1 MNAHSGQGSLQMN
14 SQRIAQLRISPL
26 HIQQGLFLLLALLV
40 TLIAI
45 QQFQRWSQANE
56 ATQARQQFIHT
67 SSISYRGVS
76 APAVKDVSSSLRP
89 VDGLVSVDEVAPQQ
103 KWVF

>member
-1 MNAHSGQGSLQMN
+1 MN

-26 HIQQGLFLLLALLV
+26 HIQQALFLLLAVLV

-45 QQFQRWSQANE
+45 QQFQHW
-56 ATQARQQFIHT
+56 TQSNDAAVIKH
-67 SSISYRGVS
+67 SISHNASIR
-76 APAVKDVSSSLRP
+76 AVNAAAVDGGAHAVRP
-89 VDGLVSVDEVAPQQ
+89 VEGLASVSEVAPQQ

>member
-1 MNAHSGQGSLQMN
+1 MN

-26 HIQQGLFLLLALLV
+26 HIQQALFLLLAVLV

-45 QQFQRWSQANE
+45 QQFQQW
-56 ATQARQQFIHT
+56 TQASETNLVKHPVSHST
-67 SSISYRGVS
+67 PSIR
-76 APAVKDVSSSLRP
+76 AFNAAAVNGGAQAIRP

>member
-1 MNAHSGQGSLQMN
+1 MQMN

-26 HIQQGLFLLLALLV
+26 HIQQGLFLLLALLI

-45 QQFQRWSQANE
+45 QQFQRWNQANE
-56 ATQARQQFIHT
+56 ATQARQQFIHA
-67 SSISYRGVS
+67 SSMSFRGVS
-76 APAVKDVSSSLRP
+76 APAVKDLSSSLRP

>member
-1 MNAHSGQGSLQMN
+1 MN

-45 QQFQRWSQANE
+45 QQFQRWNQANE
-56 ATQARQQFIHT
+56 AAQPKQQFIQT

-76 APAVKDVSSSLRP
+76 APAVND
-89 VDGLVSVDEVAPQQ
+89 
-103 KWVF
+103 

>member
-1 MNAHSGQGSLQMN
+1 MN

-45 QQFQRWSQANE
+45 LIAIQQFQRWNQANE

-67 SSISYRGVS
+67 SSTSFRGVS
-76 APAVKDVSSSLRP
+76 APAVKDLSSSLRP
-89 VDGLVSVDEVAPQQ
+89 VDGLVSVDEAAPQQ

>member
-1 MNAHSGQGSLQMN
+1 MN
-14 SQRIAQLRISPL
+14 SQRIAQFRISPL
-26 HIQQGLFLLLALLV
+26 HLQQGLFLLLALLV

-45 QQFQRWSQANE
+45 QQFQRWNPSSEAAQASQPFN
-56 ATQARQQFIHT
+56 H
-67 SSISYRGVS
+67 SNSISYREVS
-76 APAVKDVSSSLRP
+76 ASANKDMSSSVRP

>member
-1 MNAHSGQGSLQMN
+1 MQMN
-14 SQRIAQLRISPL
+14 SQRIAQFRISPL
-26 HIQQGLFLLLALLV
+26 HLQQGLFLLLALLV

-45 QQFQRWSQANE
+45 QQFQRWNPSSE
-56 ATQARQQFIHT
+56 AAQTIQPFIH
-67 SSISYRGVS
+67 SNSNSNSNSNSISYREVS
-76 APAVKDVSSSLRP
+76 ASATKGMSSSVRP

>member
-1 MNAHSGQGSLQMN
+1 MNI
-14 SQRIAQLRISPL
+14 QRIAQLRISPL
-26 HIQQGLFLLLALLV
+26 HIQQGLFLMLALLV

-45 QQFQRWSQANE
+45 QQFQRWDQTRQ
-56 ATQARQQFIHT
+56 ATQARQQFIH
-67 SSISYRGVS
+67 SSNVSYRDVS
-76 APAVKDVSSSLRP
+76 APALKESSSLRP

>member
-1 MNAHSGQGSLQMN
+1 MQMN
-14 SQRIAQLRISPL
+14 IQRIAQLRISPL
-26 HIQQGLFLLLALLV
+26 HIQQGLFLMLALLV

-45 QQFQRWSQANE
+45 QQFQRWDQTRQ
-56 ATQARQQFIHT
+56 ATQARQQFLH
-67 SSISYRGVS
+67 SSSASYRDVS
-76 APAVKDVSSSLRP
+76 APVLKEASPSLRP

>member
-1 MNAHSGQGSLQMN
+1 MQMN
-14 SQRIAQLRISPL
+14 SQRIAQFRISPL
-26 HIQQGLFLLLALLV
+26 HLQQGLFLLLALLV

-45 QQFQRWSQANE
+45 QQFQRWNPSSE
-56 ATQARQQFIHT
+56 AAQTIQPFIH
-67 SSISYRGVS
+67 SNSISYREVS
-76 APAVKDVSSSLRP
+76 ASATKDMSSSVRP

>member
-1 MNAHSGQGSLQMN
+1 MN

-26 HIQQGLFLLLALLV
+26 HIQQALFLLLAVLV

-45 QQFQRWSQANE
+45 QQFQHW
-56 ATQARQQFIHT
+56 TQADDVALVKYPISHDT
-67 SSISYRGVS
+67 SHRAVNAAVVS
-76 APAVKDVSSSLRP
+76 GSAHAVRP
-89 VDGLVSVDEVAPQQ
+89 VEGLVSVSEMAPQQ

>member
-1 MNAHSGQGSLQMN
+1 MN

-26 HIQQGLFLLLALLV
+26 YIQQGLFLLLALLV

-45 QQFQRWSQANE
+45 QQFQRWTHASDAALVKEQIIHRSVSYSAVNAPMVHGSSQ
-56 ATQARQQFIHT
+56 
-67 SSISYRGVS
+67 SI
-76 APAVKDVSSSLRP
+76 RP
-89 VDGLVSVDEVAPQQ
+89 VEGLVAEGEAAPQQ

>member
-1 MNAHSGQGSLQMN
+1 MPTQAKGSLQMN

-45 QQFQRWSQANE
+45 QQFQRWNQANE

-67 SSISYRGVS
+67 SSTSFRGVS
-76 APAVKDVSSSLRP
+76 APAVKDLSSSLRP
-89 VDGLVSVDEVAPQQ
+89 VDGLVSVDEAAPQQ

>member
-1 MNAHSGQGSLQMN
+1 MI

-26 HIQQGLFLLLALLV
+26 HLQQALFLLLAVLV

-45 QQFQRWSQANE
+45 QQFQHWTQSSDADLVRHSVPHSTPSIHAFNAAAVNDGAQA
-56 ATQARQQFIHT
+56 
-67 SSISYRGVS
+67 V
-76 APAVKDVSSSLRP
+76 RP

>member
-1 MNAHSGQGSLQMN
+1 MN

-40 TLIAI
+40 TLLAI
-45 QQFQRWSQANE
+45 QQFQHWTQVKD
-56 ATQARQQFIHT
+56 ATLAKQQIIH
-67 SSISYRGVS
+67 SSVSYRAVS
-76 APAVKDVSSSLRP
+76 APVVQSGAPGIRA
-89 VDGLVSVDEVAPQQ
+89 VDGLVSVSEAAPQQ

>member
-1 MNAHSGQGSLQMN
+1 MN
-14 SQRIAQLRISPL
+14 SQRLAQFRISPL
-26 HIQQGLFLLLALLV
+26 HIQQGLFLLLALFV

-45 QQFQRWSQANE
+45 QQFQRWSPASE
-56 ATQARQQFIHT
+56 VTQIKQPFIHSDT
-67 SSISYRGVS
+67 ISYREVS
-76 APAVKDVSSSLRP
+76 ASATRDMSSSVRP

>member
-1 MNAHSGQGSLQMN
+1 MN

-45 QQFQRWSQANE
+45 QQFQRWNQANE
-56 ATQARQQFIHT
+56 ATQTRQQFIHT
-67 SSISYRGVS
+67 SSTSFRGVS
-76 APAVKDVSSSLRP
+76 APAVKDLSSSLRP
-89 VDGLVSVDEVAPQQ
+89 VDGLVSVDEAAPQQ

>member
-1 MNAHSGQGSLQMN
+1 MN
-14 SQRIAQLRISPL
+14 SQRLAQFRMSPL
-26 HIQQGLFLLLALLV
+26 HIQQGLFLLLALFV

-56 ATQARQQFIHT
+56 ATQIKQPFIH
-67 SSISYRGVS
+67 SNNISYREVS
-76 APAVKDVSSSLRP
+76 ASANRDMSSSVRP
-89 VDGLVSVDEVAPQQ
+89 VDGLVSVNEVAPQQ

>member
-1 MNAHSGQGSLQMN
+1 MQMN

-26 HIQQGLFLLLALLV
+26 HLQQGLFLLLTLLV

-45 QQFQRWSQANE
+45 QQFQRWNQANE
-56 ATQARQQFIHT
+56 AAQPKQQFIQT
-67 SSISYRGVS
+67 SSTSYRGVS
-76 APAVKDVSSSLRP
+76 APAVKDMSSSLRN

>member
-1 MNAHSGQGSLQMN
+1 MN

-45 QQFQRWSQANE
+45 QQFQRWTQVSE
-56 ATQARQQFIHT
+56 ATETRQQIIH
-67 SSISYRGVS
+67 SSASYRSVS
-76 APAVKDVSSSLRP
+76 APMSQGTASGLRP
-89 VDGLVSVDEVAPQQ
+89 VEGVVSANEVAPQQ

>member
-1 MNAHSGQGSLQMN
+1 MN

-45 QQFQRWSQANE
+45 QQFQHWTQANE
-56 ATQARQQFIHT
+56 NALVKQQIT
-67 SSISYRGVS
+67 RSSISYRAVS
-76 APAVKDVSSSLRP
+76 APAGQSQVQNLRP
-89 VDGLVSVDEVAPQQ
+89 VDGVISASEVVPQQ

>member
-1 MNAHSGQGSLQMN
+1 MN
-14 SQRIAQLRISPL
+14 SQRIAQFRISPL
-26 HIQQGLFLLLALLV
+26 HLQQGLFLLLALLV

-45 QQFQRWSQANE
+45 QQFQRWNPSSE
-56 ATQARQQFIHT
+56 AAQTIQPFIH
-67 SSISYRGVS
+67 SNSNSNSNSNSISYREVS
-76 APAVKDVSSSLRP
+76 ASATKGMSSSVRP

>member
-1 MNAHSGQGSLQMN
+1 MQMN

-45 QQFQRWSQANE
+45 QQFQRWNQANE

-67 SSISYRGVS
+67 SSTSFRGVS
-76 APAVKDVSSSLRP
+76 APAVKDLSSSLRP
-89 VDGLVSVDEVAPQQ
+89 VDGLVSVDESAPQQ

>member
-1 MNAHSGQGSLQMN
+1 MN
-14 SQRIAQLRISPL
+14 SQRFAQLRISPL

-45 QQFQRWSQANE
+45 QQFQRWNLANE
-56 ATQARQQFIHT
+56 ATQPRQQFIQT

-76 APAVKDVSSSLRP
+76 APAVKDMSSSLRN

>member
-1 MNAHSGQGSLQMN
+1 MI

-26 HIQQGLFLLLALLV
+26 HIQQALFLLLAVLV

-45 QQFQRWSQANE
+45 QQFQHW
-56 ATQARQQFIHT
+56 TQASDAALVKHPVSHSTPSIRAFNAAAVT
-67 SSISYRGVS
+67 SE
-76 APAVKDVSSSLRP
+76 AQAVRP

>member
-1 MNAHSGQGSLQMN
+1 MN

-26 HIQQGLFLLLALLV
+26 HVQQGLFLLLALLV

-45 QQFQRWSQANE
+45 QQFQHW
-56 ATQARQQFIHT
+56 TQASDAALVKQQIIR
-67 SSISYRGVS
+67 SDVSYRAVS
-76 APAVKDVSSSLRP
+76 APMVHSDSQSIRP
-89 VDGLVSVDEVAPQQ
+89 VDGLVSVSEAAPQQ